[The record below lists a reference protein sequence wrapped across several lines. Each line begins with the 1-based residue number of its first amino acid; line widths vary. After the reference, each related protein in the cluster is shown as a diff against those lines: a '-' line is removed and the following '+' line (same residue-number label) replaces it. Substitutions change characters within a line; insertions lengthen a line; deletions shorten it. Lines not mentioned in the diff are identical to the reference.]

1 VKLDVDTLPTVPDD
15 PPEAGPDRALEP
27 PPPEAPLPGPGC
39 PDAAEGDDVAEG
51 DVGPTEG
58 DVAQPAAS
66 PITAAA
72 MTHPVRLFDSNRR
85 PLDQRACLAM
95 DTEADWPG
103 EDAGG
108 GPVVALVTGRAG
120 KGSWGLVGS

>member
-15 PPEAGPDRALEP
+15 PPEAGPDRALDP
-27 PPPEAPLPGPGC
+27 PPPATPLPDPEF
-39 PDAAEGDDVAEG
+39 PEPAEVDDVAEG
-51 DVGPTEG
+51 DVGATGG

-72 MTHPVRLFDSNRR
+72 VTHPVRLFDSNRR
-85 PLDQRACLAM
+85 ALDQRACLAM
-95 DTEADWPG
+95 DTEVPWPG

-120 KGSWGLVGS
+120 KGSWSLVGS